1 MSKVYEIEIT
11 AEVKCSITK
20 SYPIEADTEEEAKAR
35 AKEWLIDDLEEDNNV
50 MSIDKIEYG
59 YTAVLWG
66 NKK

>member
-20 SYPIEADTEEEAKAR
+20 SYPIEADTEEEAKVK
-35 AKEWLIDDLEEDNNV
+35 AKEWLLDDLEKDNN
-50 MSIDKIEYG
+50 MISINAIEYG
-59 YTAVLWG
+59 YTGVLWE

>member
-11 AEVKCSITK
+11 AEVKYSITK
-20 SYPIEADTEEEAKAR
+20 SYPIEADTKEEAKAR

-59 YTAVLWG
+59 YTGVLWG